1 MSAVS
6 YRIDPQGSG
15 SDLRFR
21 FARRV
26 EPGPQLRFGPARNM
40 NPNLNIGSG
49 SCANLVQHVRE
60 PDHGQ
65 STKFHCK
72 HCRHGS
78 AYWPPISEIRRSKAW
93 RCREAEVD
101 NGNAWETLDAEVA
114 FGPIDGIMVLEGRGR
129 GRQRKKEGGINA
141 DEEGDECTQ
150 RKAAGEHDGELI
162 ADLRTGFV
170 LCS

>member
-1 MSAVS
+1 MWTHLGGERCAS
-6 YRIDPQGSG
+6 YWHRP
-15 SDLRFR
+15 LRFR
-21 FARRV
+21 FAKGV
-26 EPGPQLRFGPARNM
+26 EPGPNM
-40 NPNLNIGSG
+40 DPNLNIGSG

-65 STKFHCK
+65 STKFYCK

-129 GRQRKKEGGINA
+129 QRKKEKEGGIN
-141 DEEGDECTQ
+141 
-150 RKAAGEHDGELI
+150 
-162 ADLRTGFV
+162 
-170 LCS
+170 